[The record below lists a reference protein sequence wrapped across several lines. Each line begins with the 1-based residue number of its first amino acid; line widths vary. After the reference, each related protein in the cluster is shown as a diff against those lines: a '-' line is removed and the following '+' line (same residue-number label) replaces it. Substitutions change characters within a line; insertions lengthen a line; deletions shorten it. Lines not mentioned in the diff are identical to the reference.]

1 MPIEIYTGKPGN
13 GKTAFMME
21 RMMAAAA
28 EKDPAKQRPIFA
40 SGIDGLQP
48 GIATVIADPRT
59 WNDLDPAGPPEC
71 TCDRHPEP
79 HAHVLRN
86 GALWFVDEAWKWFGH
101 LHDASRQATPL
112 HVLALAEHRHR
123 GIDMVWTTQGPN
135 QLYPFARP
143 LIADHYH
150 HVRRFGTSFVEVY
163 KWEELQDDVKSGA
176 KRESA
181 IRTTKALPKS
191 VFGQYKSADVHTIK
205 RKIPLRVFALPVM
218 LVAAVG
224 LVYLAL
230 QLMKP
235 DAVAAEAKGQDG
247 AQATA
252 SPEAAAA
259 RRGGPRWESPE
270 AYVADHQPR
279 IPALPWSA
287 PVFDDRNAT
296 ANPEIYCASSG
307 AGLDAQGNHKPA
319 SCSCLTEQGTPYR
332 LPDAECKLIAR
343 QGMPYNPY
351 RERSSHEGSG
361 GDGGAPPSAMAQRA
375 ASLPGAMIGADQVS
389 GYGAFRPGQSDSAP

>member
-1 MPIEIYTGKPGN
+1 MPIEVYTGKPGN

-21 RMMAAAA
+21 RMMQAAA

-48 GIATVIADPRT
+48 GIAAVIADPRT
-59 WNDLDPAGPPEC
+59 WNDVDPAGPPEC
-71 TCDRHPEP
+71 TCDKHPEP

-143 LIADHYH
+143 LIADHHH
-150 HVRRFGTSFVEVY
+150 HVRRFGTTFVDVF
-163 KWEELQDDVKSGA
+163 KWEELQDDVKSVA

-181 IRTTKALPKS
+181 IRTTKALPKA

-205 RKIPLRVFALPVM
+205 RKIPLRVFALPFM
-218 LVAAVG
+218 AAAAVG

-235 DAVAAEAKGQDG
+235 DAVAAETKGQDA
-247 AQATA
+247 AQAAA
-252 SPEAAAA
+252 SPEASAS
-259 RRGGPRWESPE
+259 RGGPRWASAE

-279 IPALPWSA
+279 LAALPWSA
-287 PVFDDRNAT
+287 PVFDDRNVT
-296 ANPEIYCASSG
+296 ADPEVYCASSG
-307 AGLDAQGNHKPA
+307 AGLDANGNHKPA

-332 LPDAECKLIAR
+332 LPDAECKLLAR

-351 RERSSHEGSG
+351 RQDREQGG
-361 GDGGAPPSAMAQRA
+361 GDGGDPPSSMARSA
-375 ASLPGAMIGADQVS
+375 APSPGAMITGDQVS
-389 GYGAFRPGQSDSAP
+389 GYGGIGTGPASSAPR